1 MANGNGKN
9 GKSPQVIS
17 ATVLTGRLSRPVDWE
32 MVKKLAS
39 MYCTPSEIS
48 AVTGVPVRS
57 LVSNEDF
64 RNAFESGRE
73 IGKVNLRRMQ
83 FLKARDGNPQMLIFL
98 GKNILGQ
105 REYWSGELTGK
116 DGGAIEVTDKTR
128 PSLSKLTMDELR
140 QLQGLVQKATPQI
153 TASED
158 IVDADPSDS

>member
-9 GKSPQVIS
+9 GKLSQGVS
-17 ATVLTGRLSRPVDWE
+17 APVGRTLSSVDWE
-32 MVKKLAS
+32 IVRKLAS

-48 AVTGVPVRS
+48 AVIGVPIRS
-57 LVSNEDF
+57 LMSDERF
-64 RNAFESGRE
+64 RSAFESGRE

-116 DGGAIEVTDKTR
+116 DGGAIEVADKTR
-128 PSLSKLTMDELR
+128 PSLSKLTLDELR

-153 TASED
+153 MASDEV
-158 IVDADPSDS
+158 IDADAG